1 MKSALL
7 VLILLAAALLPAG
20 QDYLASYFFSGQAQG
35 KILLVI
41 PYRVYFQ
48 ASAELVFRAG
58 AEAEGLTRFSAAGP
72 PGPALL
78 IRTLGF
84 KGRHLAVLVGRQGDH
99 RETAERELARWQE
112 TQPDFARYV
121 KNPFFLF
128 FFPETDPDSPP
139 AFRRSRDGRHLEIGG
154 SVRLQPLRS
163 DQDDQVESN
172 FYPMLLAA
180 LNFYGHSCLPPENAD
195 PGRGWHSEDIDLS
208 SALGELSSLT
218 ARIVARLVQ
227 VEQEKPFR
235 LNYRLKNNPDGSVSY
250 LGQAVP
256 QVRIWKEFAIKSM
269 IRQVTLESKDG
280 RLLEDLIELEMANQ
294 KGIGGRG
301 RVSLRRL
308 DRRIENENQGGSK

>member
-1 MKSALL
+1 MKSALPVL
-7 VLILLAAALLPAG
+7 VLLAAALLPAG
-20 QDYLASYFFSGQAQG
+20 QDYLAGYSFSGQAQG

-48 ASAELVFRAG
+48 ASADLVFSTG
-58 AEAEGLTRFSAAGP
+58 PEEDGLTRFSASGT

-84 KGRHLAVLVGRQGDH
+84 KGRHLAVLVSRQGGH
-99 RETAERELARWQE
+99 RETAERELAHWQQ

-128 FFPETDPDSPP
+128 FFPETDPDFPP
-139 AFRRSRDGRHLEIGG
+139 AFRRGREGRHLEVGG
-154 SVRLQPLRS
+154 SVRLRPLKTG
-163 DQDDQVESN
+163 QDDQVESN

-180 LNFYGHSCLPPENAD
+180 LSFYGHSCLPPENAD
-195 PGRGWHSEDIDLS
+195 PGTGWHSEDIDLS
-208 SALGELSSLT
+208 SALGELASQT

-235 LNYRLKNNPDGSVSY
+235 LKYRLKNNADGSVTY
-250 LGQAVP
+250 LGEAAP

-294 KGIGGRG
+294 KGITGRG